1 VTAKAA
7 TRQAI
12 AGNCDRGPL
21 DDSSK
26 TEAPG
31 VLEARRVDARRV
43 DTILGARGTAR
54 RRSRDKGVK
63 GGCPRSL
70 GVKPKKLP
78 GECGPVKGGKTRRTS
93 ESSPTPDNRTRAPTG
108 NRGHRPARSPLCLA
122 QGDRKGSHQSSRC
135 VVKRTLARGTFDG
148 LRSAEGPRATD
159 ETGGAEKHARIVA
172 NRSRGDRRRSRSAS
186 HRSDW
191 VLVRGGRSVEVD
203 ETRLSCRSDARA
215 CASRGRT
222 IARLGR
228 SRSGVPRKRFTPDQ
242 LLRLAF
248 VREPGACS

>member
-1 VTAKAA
+1 VSEEVVRDRSGKAEEA
-7 TRQAI
+7 PRRVRGGEGRKQQGERELVSRPTTGRERRQAP
-12 AGNCDRGPL
+12 AVTDPL
-21 DDSSK
+21 D
-26 TEAPG
+26 
-31 VLEARRVDARRV
+31 
-43 DTILGARGTAR
+43 
-54 RRSRDKGVK
+54 
-63 GGCPRSL
+63 PRSAS
-70 GVKPKKLP
+70 
-78 GECGPVKGGKTRRTS
+78 R
-93 ESSPTPDNRTRAPTG
+93 
-108 NRGHRPARSPLCLA
+108 
-122 QGDRKGSHQSSRC
+122 QGDREGSRQSSRC